1 MVKSGRLLPSGS
13 IYQVRRNGRIHVVAE
28 DYSYKTECYYTLLS
42 RELSGEPVDPD
53 SQAVLDATV
62 VPLCLDKAL
71 RAGIT
76 VADCIISQS
85 CTDHLPAVLYGL
97 NYFSSPSEFSI
108 VRTSGEEREVIRH
121 ITNNGKYPFCYQPLG
136 EGDEVV
142 TAPAIFGKCIDQ
154 GPEAE
159 AAAAGLYAEFRIP
172 LMTMVFIRSSRGYRL
187 SSLAPARYSSLSP
200 AEKALLSA
208 YITGQE
214 FL

>member
-1 MVKSGRLLPSGS
+1 MVKSGRPLQSGS

-53 SQAVLDATV
+53 SQTVLDAAV
-62 VPLCLDKAL
+62 VPLCLDKAS
-71 RAGIT
+71 RAGMP

-97 NYFSSPSEFSI
+97 NYFSSPSEFSL
-108 VRTSGEEREVIRH
+108 VRNPGEEREVIRH

-142 TAPAIFGKCIDQ
+142 TATAIFGKSIDQ
-154 GPEAE
+154 GPEVE

-172 LMTMVFIRSSRGYRL
+172 LMTMVFIRTSRGYRL
-187 SSLAPARYSSLSP
+187 SSLAHTRYSSLSA

>member
-1 MVKSGRLLPSGS
+1 MVKSGRQLLSGS
-13 IYQVRRNGRIHVVAE
+13 IYQVRRNGRIHIVAE

-53 SQAVLDATV
+53 SRTVLDAAV
-62 VPLCLDKAL
+62 VPLCLDKAS
-71 RAGIT
+71 RAGIP

-108 VRTSGEEREVIRH
+108 VRTSGDEREVIRH

-136 EGDEVV
+136 EGDEML
-142 TAPAIFGKCIDQ
+142 TATAIFGKSIDQ
-154 GPEAE
+154 APEVE
-159 AAAAGLYAEFRIP
+159 AAAAKLYGEFRIP
-172 LMTMVFIRSSRGYRL
+172 LMTMVFIRTSRGYRL
-187 SSLAPARYSSLSP
+187 SSLAPARYSSLSA
-200 AEKALLSA
+200 AEREILSA

>member
-1 MVKSGRLLPSGS
+1 LVKSGRQLQSGT

-53 SQAVLDATV
+53 SQTVLDAAV
-62 VPLCLDKAL
+62 VPLCLDKAS
-71 RAGIT
+71 RAGIL

-85 CTDHLPAVLYGL
+85 CADHIPAVLYGL
-97 NYFSSPSEFSI
+97 NYFSSPSAFSI
-108 VRTSGEEREVIRH
+108 VRTPGDEREVIRH

-142 TAPAIFGKCIDQ
+142 TSTSIFGKSIDQ
-154 GPEAE
+154 GPEVE
-159 AAAAGLYAEFRIP
+159 AAAAELYAEFRIP
-172 LMTMVFIRSSRGYRL
+172 LMTMVFIRSSQGYRL
-187 SSLAPARYSSLSP
+187 SSLAPARYSSLSA

>member
-1 MVKSGRLLPSGS
+1 MVKSGRQLQSGS

-53 SQAVLDATV
+53 SQTVLDAAV
-62 VPLCLDKAL
+62 VPLCLGRAS
-71 RAGIT
+71 RAGIR

-97 NYFSSPSEFSI
+97 NYFSSPSEFSV
-108 VRTSGEEREVIRH
+108 VRTPADEREVIRH

-136 EGDEVV
+136 EEDEVV
-142 TAPAIFGKCIDQ
+142 TVTAIFGKSLDQ
-154 GPEAE
+154 GPEVKKAAE
-159 AAAAGLYAEFRIP
+159 KLYAEFRVP
-172 LMTMVFIRSSRGYRL
+172 LMTMVFIRGRGGYLL
-187 SSLAPARYSSLSP
+187 SSLAPARYSTLSP
-200 AEKALLSA
+200 AEKALLLA